1 MDSQYWTVLATG
13 FAALETALGGLRF
26 AHPWLLLATA
36 PLLLFAYL
44 WRREGWWLRALALCA
59 CMVALAQPWLSAPG
73 GHLGVLVDVSDSV
86 GVSAL
91 TAARALDLTA
101 SPGDVRYAYV
111 AADTVRVDGLGAR
124 VPATM
129 RTDATDLARAL
140 QVAVANGATRI
151 VLVSDGVTPEAAL
164 LGALPSVPVD
174 VLPVAPLEDVRV
186 VELLLPQRAAPGQ
199 RVEGTA
205 VVRADRPTS
214 ATLRVTVDRDTVTER
229 TVELSRG
236 ENALT
241 FSFGVPT
248 TGTSAAGA
256 ANVAVELSV
265 PFEQPRSND
274 SADAVIVVQSRPPVL
289 VIDDDATAELLR
301 LQGFDVVRAGPEA
314 LTLPLAYS
322 AVVVRGSSGQF
333 SQTQLALLAQ
343 YVRDG
348 GGLLMTG
355 GPESFGFGA
364 WYRTPV
370 EDVLPVT
377 TDLRT
382 EVSLPLV
389 ALVMVIDRSQ
399 SMATGRPAKI
409 DLAKDGAAQV
419 VDLAYEQDLLGLIAF
434 SDGPGT
440 RWVFQPR
447 QATERGKREMAA
459 GIYSLDTG
467 GGTVLA
473 PAYRQAIDALDAV
486 EASVKHVIILSDGQL
501 YDQGPFGAA
510 GTDFAAMAA
519 DALAA
524 GITSSTIAIGDAAD
538 FQRLAE
544 IAAAGG
550 GRYYAARDASN
561 LPRIFTSEAL
571 TATRALLVDEPT
583 APGGRP
589 NPLYAFPT
597 ELPPVSAY
605 VATSLKSDAQLLLVG
620 RSDEPILAT
629 YRSGLGRSAALT
641 TDLNGWAGQLGDWQ
655 ELPGVVAT
663 VVRWL
668 QARPGG
674 MTATAERQ
682 GNSVSIT
689 LDAVRDGVYVNDLRA
704 DARFGTSSTTLE
716 QVAPGRYQGTLPWNG
731 DAGPDVVVA
740 VGNELVARTRVSGP
754 DPEYADVDGAALLS
768 SVARRTGGETVDPET
783 YRPVLGAVRRSVWQ
797 WPVGA
802 ALALFVLELA
812 LRRLGPRA
820 RGAESAAPR
829 SGTAP

>member
-1 MDSQYWTVLATG
+1 MDALRFTVLATG
-13 FAALETALGGLRF
+13 FATLGSVLAGLRF
-26 AHPWLLLATA
+26 AQPWLLLAA
-36 PLLLFAYL
+36 VPLVLFAYL
-44 WRREGWWLRALALCA
+44 GRRRGWWLRALVLCA
-59 CMVALAQPWLSAPG
+59 CVIALAQPWLTVPG

-86 GVSAL
+86 GDAGL
-91 TAARALDLTA
+91 TAARALDLTGNL
-101 SPGDVRYAYV
+101 GDVRYTYV
-111 AADTVRVDGLGAR
+111 AADAARVDGLGAR

-140 QVAVANGATRI
+140 QVAVANGATR
-151 VLVSDGVTPEAAL
+151 VLLVSDGVTPAAPL
-164 LGALPSVPVD
+164 LSALPQVPVD

-186 VELLLPQRAAPGQ
+186 AELLLPERAAPGQ
-199 RVEGTA
+199 RIEGTA
-205 VVRADRPTS
+205 VVRSDRRTS
-214 ATLRVTVDRDTVTER
+214 ATLRVTVDRDTVVER
-229 TVELSRG
+229 AVELQAG
-236 ENALT
+236 ESALT
-241 FSFGVPT
+241 FAFGVPNA
-248 TGTSAAGA
+248 AAGA
-256 ANVAVELSV
+256 TTVTAELLV
-265 PFEQPRSND
+265 PFDQPRSND
-274 SADAVIVVQSRPPVL
+274 SAEAIVSIQNRPPVL
-289 VIDDDATAELLR
+289 VIDDAATAALLR
-301 LQGFDVVRAGPEA
+301 LQGFDVVQAGPEA

-343 YVRDG
+343 YVKDG

-355 GPESFGFGA
+355 GPDSFGFGA

-440 RWVFQPR
+440 RWVFQLR

-473 PAYRQAIDALDAV
+473 PAYRQAIDALKGV

-501 YDQGPFGAA
+501 YDQGPFGAE
-510 GTDFAAMAA
+510 GTDFAAMASE
-519 DALAA
+519 ALAS

-538 FQRLAE
+538 FQRLAQ

-571 TATRALLVDEPT
+571 TATRALLIDEPT
-583 APGGRP
+583 TPSARP

-597 ELPPVSAY
+597 DLPDVGAY
-605 VATSLKSDAQLLLVG
+605 VATSLKSDAQPLLMG
-620 RSDEPILAT
+620 RSDEPLLAT

-641 TDLNGWAGQLGDWQ
+641 TDLNGWAGRLGDWP

-682 GNSVSIT
+682 GNSVTIT
-689 LDAVRDGVYVNDLRA
+689 LDAVRDGVYLNDLRA
-704 DARFGTSSTTLE
+704 EARFGTAGTTLE
-716 QVAPGRYQGTLPWNG
+716 QVAPGRYQGTVPWRG
-731 DAGPDVVVA
+731 DAGADVVVA
-740 VGNELVARTRVSGP
+740 VGNELVARTRVTGP
-754 DPEYADVDGAALLS
+754 DPEYADVDGAALLAG
-768 SVARRTGGETVDPET
+768 VAQRTGGQVVDPET
-783 YRPVLGAVRRSVWQ
+783 YRPTLGSVRRPVWQ

-802 ALALFVLELA
+802 ALVLFMLELA
-812 LRRLGPRA
+812 LRRVGPRA
-820 RGAESAAPR
+820 KR
-829 SGTAP
+829 SDDQA